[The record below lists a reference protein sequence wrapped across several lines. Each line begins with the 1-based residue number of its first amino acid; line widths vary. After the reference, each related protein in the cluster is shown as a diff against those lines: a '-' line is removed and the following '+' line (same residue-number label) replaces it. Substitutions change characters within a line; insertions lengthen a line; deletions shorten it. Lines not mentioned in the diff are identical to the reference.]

1 MDKPVSCR
9 ITGFHPAGGVMVLPA
24 VCTITKAT
32 RTSPLLVPA
41 GSPRVREE
49 PPTLLLPGA
58 VDRSEIPPPGGG
70 VGVAVGAGVGVGVG
84 AGVGVAVG
92 VGVGVGAGA
101 GVKAIRIV
109 TLAVA
114 PLSVP

>member
-9 ITGFHPAGGVMVLPA
+9 ITGFHPAGGVMVLPE

-41 GSPRVREE
+41 GSPGVREE

-70 VGVAVGAGVGVGVG
+70 VGVAVGVGAGVGVAVGVAVGVG

-92 VGVGVGAGA
+92 VAVGVGAGV
-101 GVKAIRIV
+101 GV
-109 TLAVA
+109 AVGVA
-114 PLSVP
+114 

>member
-1 MDKPVSCR
+1 
-9 ITGFHPAGGVMVLPA
+9 MVLPA

-41 GSPRVREE
+41 GSPMFRDE
-49 PPTLLLPGA
+49 PPTPFVPELSA
-58 VDRSEIPPPGGG
+58 RSEIPPPGGG
-70 VGVAVGAGVGVGVG
+70 VGVGAGVGVAVGVGVGVG

-92 VGVGVGAGA
+92 VGVGVGVAVGVGVGAGA
-101 GVKAIRIV
+101 GFKAIRIV

>member
-1 MDKPVSCR
+1 
-9 ITGFHPAGGVMVLPA
+9 MVLPA

-41 GSPRVREE
+41 GSPMFRDE
-49 PPTLLLPGA
+49 PPTPLVPGD

-70 VGVAVGAGVGVGVG
+70 VGVAVG
-84 AGVGVAVG
+84 

-101 GVKAIRIV
+101 GLSAISCV
-109 TLAVA
+109 TLELALV
-114 PLSVP
+114 SVPRIRPVGPLEAEISCDISEVVKELLTL